1 MLPSYP
7 LGFSSEN
14 TPSQSMRTSRP
25 YMPFSVFP
33 NSNCLVLT
41 RYSSALQ
48 FKTKRERKRIDKK
61 KHRKKCL
68 PENNIKKTITVRLA
82 GLPGFKKEGWS
93 CPMLPSSLS
102 PTKDAFDPSR
112 DGPASDFWAF
122 VRRAFFPGS
131 GAVFQFRGGERCK
144 GAEALSLDWRGG

>member
-1 MLPSYP
+1 MQLPCCSP
-7 LGFSSEN
+7 LFIRVVVKNQKGAEEDR
-14 TPSQSMRTSRP
+14 Q
-25 YMPFSVFP
+25 
-33 NSNCLVLT
+33 
-41 RYSSALQ
+41 
-48 FKTKRERKRIDKK
+48 KTTE
-61 KHRKKCL
+61 KKCL
-68 PENNIKKTITVRLA
+68 PEDSIKKTITVRLA

-112 DGPASDFWAF
+112 DGPAPDFWAF

-144 GAEALSLDWRGG
+144 GAEALSLDRCGG